1 VRSYFRFALIISV
14 LAAACGDSS
23 GPGPS
28 AGPPAGLTVVSG
40 ATVDGQ
46 AGEPVTT
53 PLAVRVLDA
62 QGNGVPK
69 IAVRYTIASGGGT
82 LSAATDTTDATGAS
96 SVSWTLGQTIG
107 AARVEARVT
116 GIVVPAVFNATVRAG
131 PPTALQRTS
140 NPPGTSAA
148 GFELADSVAVR
159 VTDQFGNPVQGATV
173 NFATSPGSGT
183 VSPASRVTNDQG
195 TARVAWTIGTTGGQT
210 LNVSTG
216 AIQSSVTAT
225 ASACTPTTLAVGQA
239 ASLTNPSSCMVLG
252 AGGRYFVSIVNSSTS
267 VGATVPFR
275 MRGLTAGAAASTAVQ
290 KLDLQAAGGVR
301 FGPAED
307 RSPHGRFVAK
317 DLELFRQL
325 LRAQATTPRA
335 NVQRSV
341 QAAAVP
347 SVGDMIDLKFPNIA
361 GNLCTQ
367 SSAIR
372 GRVLF
377 VGAHSIVVEDSASAS
392 AGAHDATFRAAGEEF
407 DTHMWNLLQTNF
419 GNPLAVD
426 ASRTNNDGRMY
437 LLFTPRVNNATAGS
451 GQLWGFVT
459 AADFFPSLCP
469 SSNAAEIFYSR
480 VPDANQS
487 TTAFLAE
494 VRRVIMHEAK
504 HVVSYAEKLARA
516 TQPTALFD
524 GAESDVWLEEGSAML
539 AEEIWARS
547 IYGYQQRGNVDYA
560 SSLFCERRAATN
572 PTCTGKPIGVFDHFA
587 WLFDYMS
594 TNETKTPF
602 GSVNAQDGS
611 IYGSGWAFLRWLIDH
626 YTTSEAAFL
635 SSITSDATR
644 VGVENVAHKISAVPF
659 TQLIEEWA
667 LAMALDDYPGF
678 TPANAK
684 YSFPSWNMRN
694 IFSVLNS
701 ESSGY
706 FNRAYPLNVRNVSFG
721 KFAVDV
727 GVLQA
732 GTMSVF
738 EISGTAGPSQM
749 IEVSGFAGAG
759 FPGEARV
766 RVMRVQ

>member
-1 VRSYFRFALIISV
+1 MRSFFRFALIISAM
-14 LAAACGDSS
+14 AAGCGDSS
-23 GPGPS
+23 GPGAS

-40 ATVDGQ
+40 ATLDGQ
-46 AGEPVTT
+46 AGEAAST
-53 PLAVRVLDA
+53 PLSLRVLDA
-62 QGNGVPK
+62 NGNGVRNVV
-69 IAVRYTIASGGGT
+69 VRYTIATGGGT

-96 SVSWTLGQTIG
+96 SITWTLGQTIG

-116 GIVVPAVFNATVRAG
+116 GILVPAIFNATVRAG
-131 PPTALQRTS
+131 PAAALQRTS
-140 NPPGTSAA
+140 NPPGNSAG
-148 GFELADSVAVR
+148 GFELADSVAIR
-159 VTDQFGNPVQGATV
+159 VTDRFGNPVQGATV
-173 NFATSPGSGT
+173 NFATAAGSGA
-183 VSPASRVTNDQG
+183 VSPASAVTNDQG
-195 TARVAWTIGTTGGQT
+195 VARAAWTIGTTGGQT

-216 AIQSSVTAT
+216 PIQSSVTAT
-225 ASACTPTTLAVGQA
+225 AATCTPTTLAVGQA
-239 ASLTNPSSCMVLG
+239 AVLTNPSSCMVLG
-252 AGGRYFVSIVNSSTS
+252 AGGRYFVSIVNTATS
-267 VGATVPFR
+267 VGSTVPFR
-275 MRGLTAGAAASTAVQ
+275 MRGLTAGSAASTVTQ
-290 KLDLQAAGGVR
+290 KLDLRATGGVQ

-317 DLELFRQL
+317 DLKLFREL
-325 LRAQATTPRA
+325 MRAQATMPRA

-347 SVGDMIDLKFPNIA
+347 NVGDMIDLKFPNIA

-367 SSAIR
+367 SAAIR
-372 GRVLF
+372 GRVLY

-392 AGAHDATFRAAGEEF
+392 AAAHDATFRAAGEEF

-459 AADFFPSLCP
+459 AADFFPNLCP
-469 SSNAAEIFYSR
+469 SSNGAEIFYSR

-504 HVVSYAEKLARA
+504 HIVSYAEKLARA

-524 GAESDVWLEEGSAML
+524 GAEADVWLEEGSAML

-560 SSLFCERRAATN
+560 SSLFCERRTATN
-572 PTCTGKPIGVFDHFA
+572 PTCAGKPIGVFDHFA

-611 IYGSGWAFLRWLIDH
+611 IYGSGWAFLRWVIDQ

-635 SSITSDATR
+635 SAVTSDATR
-644 VGVENVAHKISAVPF
+644 VGVDNVANKLSTVPF
-659 TQLIEEWA
+659 TQLLEEWA

-678 TPANAK
+678 TPANTK

-694 IFSVLNS
+694 IYSVLNTETPS
-701 ESSGY
+701 Y
-706 FNRAYPLNVRNVSFG
+706 FNRAYPLAVRNVNFG

-759 FPGEARV
+759 FPAEARV